1 LLNIPPDREGLISDA
16 DIRSLRGWRRVM
28 DGTFGVDLTAGAV
41 KKDSGMTIKLG
52 LVGNKPFDVLSLQED
67 IRVGQRVERWVFEVE
82 NHGEWVQV
90 ASGTT
95 IGYKR
100 LLRFPPVTA
109 NQVRLRVLSS
119 RLDPVIAKIGLYKLA
134 E

>member
-1 LLNIPPDREGLISDA
+1 MME
-16 DIRSLRGWRRVM
+16 
-28 DGTFGVDLTAGAV
+28 GTFGVDLTAGAEGGIFRPNPEADPG
-41 KKDSGMTIKLG
+41 KKYPGMEVHLDLKGEKT
-52 LVGNKPFDVLSLQED
+52 FDVVSLQED
-67 IRVGQRVERWVFEVE
+67 IRMGQRVELWGFDVFD
-82 NHGEWVQV
+82 HGQWVQV

-100 LLRFPPVTA
+100 LLRFPAVKA
-109 NQVRLRVLSS
+109 NRVRLRVLSS

>member
-1 LLNIPPDREGLISDA
+1 
-16 DIRSLRGWRRVM
+16 M
-28 DGTFGVDLTAGAV
+28 DGTFGVDLAAGAV
-41 KKDSGMTIKLG
+41 KRNSGMTIGREDSGMTIG
-52 LVGNKPFDVLSLQED
+52 LELRGDKIFDVLCLQED
-67 IRVGQRVERWVFEVE
+67 IRVGQRVERFVFEVE

-100 LLRFPPVTA
+100 LLRFPAVKA
-109 NQVRLRVLSS
+109 SRVRLRILSS
-119 RLDPVIAKIGLYKLA
+119 RLDPVIGHVGLYKLA